1 MEEAPGYAQVRIAPK
16 PEKRLGWLEAA
27 LETQH
32 GRIFSGWYYEL
43 DGLRY
48 EIHTPVQ
55 AHVVLGEKAYSL
67 TVAKLGHR
75 VKPRQMPTMVYSAVS
90 AKDVVSK

>member
-32 GRIFSGWYYEL
+32 GRIFSGWYYE
-43 DGLRY
+43 
-48 EIHTPVQ
+48 P
-55 AHVVLGEKAYSL
+55 
-67 TVAKLGHR
+67 
-75 VKPRQMPTMVYSAVS
+75 
-90 AKDVVSK
+90 DVVCVMRSTRRFRPMWYWVRRHMIWSRGGICSLRRPASVLRRLECAGRLYI

>member
-32 GRIFSGWYYEL
+32 GRIFSGWYYEP

-55 AHVVLGEKAYSL
+55 AHVVLGEKAYDL
-67 TVAKLGHR
+67 EPGRYLFFAETGVCTPEA
-75 VKPRQMPTMVYSAVS
+75 
-90 AKDVVSK
+90 